1 MSTQRGNSIRV
12 SDVMLPLERI
22 AVVGE
27 SVIFK
32 AALEEMGRTRLGIAC
47 ICDSEGRML
56 GIVTD
61 GDIRRMLLTVQKP
74 IAALLVDDALDH
86 AIRTPKTAGPN
97 DLLADAIEAMGRSQ
111 IWDLPVVDADGTLV
125 GLLHLHPAV
134 KALLEQ

>member
-1 MSTQRGNSIRV
+1 MSTQRGNSLRV
-12 SDVMLPLERI
+12 SDVMLPPERI
-22 AVVGE
+22 PVVGE
-27 SVIFK
+27 SAIFK

-47 ICDSEGRML
+47 ICDSERKML

-86 AIRTPKTAGPN
+86 AIRSPQTTRPTE
-97 DLLADAIEAMGRSQ
+97 LLADAIEVMGHSQ
-111 IWDLPVVDADGTLV
+111 IWDLPVVDDNGTLV

-134 KALLEQ
+134 KVLLKQ